1 MRNLLPA
8 ALQPAALQPAAC
20 SLQPCNLAACS
31 LARCG
36 KDSKLTRADKSRTRA
51 NVGLQRP
58 SLLQPCSP
66 APSNLGR
73 RHWPKAFKYCVAPK
87 HDASTHTRQTH
98 NFTHFVT
105 WHGTISHRT
114 CTHVVRE
121 LACLMHACFHV
132 LTYISMLRHKRAH
145 TQTQTRTC
153 THTHT
158 SVRSTH
164 THTRM
169 HTAGMYSRCMRTR
182 TMALSSI
189 RCPCG
194 MLVKGSSKAHS
205 GMLVKGPNS
214 NRDRIN
220 WVGWLSGR
228 TSRRAYN
235 PQTPSSKTRL
245 CIRSVAA
252 LSKVACRR
260 QQIRHRAGSSG
271 TCAKYMDVTP
281 IHP

>member
-153 THTHT
+153 THTQ
-158 SVRSTH
+158 VCDQRTH
-164 THTRM
+164 THACTPPACTPDACAHARWRSQ
-169 HTAGMYSRCMRTR
+169 ASGVPVGC
-182 TMALSSI
+182 
-189 RCPCG
+189 
-194 MLVKGSSKAHS
+194 SSKARQR
-205 GMLVKGPNS
+205 P
-214 NRDRIN
+214 I
-220 WVGWLSGR
+220 VGC
-228 TSRRAYN
+228 
-235 PQTPSSKTRL
+235 SSKAQTQTAIGSIGLGGCRVGRADEHTTPKLLRARPAFVLDRSPLYLRL
-245 CIRSVAA
+245 LAGG
-252 LSKVACRR
+252 SK
-260 QQIRHRAGSSG
+260 SG
-271 TCAKYMDVTP
+271 TAQARQALVQSIWM
-281 IHP
+281 